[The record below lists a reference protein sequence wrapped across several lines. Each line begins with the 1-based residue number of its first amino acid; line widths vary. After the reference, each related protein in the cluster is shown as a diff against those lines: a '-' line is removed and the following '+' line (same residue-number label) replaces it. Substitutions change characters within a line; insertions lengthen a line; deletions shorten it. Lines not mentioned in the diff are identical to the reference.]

1 MPLVPGVRP
10 TTNAASKPAVHSS
23 DLGSAF
29 AALRV
34 SNFLAVQELHGRR
47 GGLIGCHDGDP
58 THVVGVFLDMGPQL
72 GHSQAPFGP
81 CWAWAPQ
88 FGQFTATNP
97 LLSPARAYMAS
108 ACPR

>member
-1 MPLVPGVRP
+1 
-10 TTNAASKPAVHSS
+10 
-23 DLGSAF
+23 
-29 AALRV
+29 
-34 SNFLAVQELHGRR
+34 
-47 GGLIGCHDGDP
+47 
-58 THVVGVFLDMGPQL
+58 VVGVFLDMGPQL